1 MSGTAEP
8 FRARTVALMIG
19 IGVVAFAALL
29 WLGAYAPDM
38 RSGRNGGAHALSNG
52 ATGYSALVALARATG
67 RNPLV
72 VRDAR
77 ALGGDALMIVTPER
91 GATDISPV
99 LIARADKPTLIILPK
114 WRTQP
119 DPKHRGWVRRVG
131 LLPLWEPVGV
141 LSPAV
146 RFTMQQYRSGRAEL
160 TSQGMPGPFRAPR
173 PVQVITGV
181 QAGDKDARGDW
192 QRLTPLLSDRFGN
205 MVLAQIG
212 DRPLYVLSD
221 PDLLNN
227 RGMRDV
233 GQAGKALAL
242 LDRLNRGGAGT
253 ILFDV
258 STNGLGKTRSPLK
271 LLFEPPFLVVTLTI
285 VAALLLT
292 GLHALGR
299 FGPVRI
305 RGRAIAFGKAAL
317 VDNSA
322 LLFRKAGR
330 EAALGP
336 RYVEA
341 MRDRAA
347 RRLGASARMQGAA
360 LDDWLDG
367 IDPARPFTP
376 RADAVRAAEDRT
388 SLLHA
393 GQALHD
399 WQEERRT

>member
-1 MSGTAEP
+1 MSGAAEP
-8 FRARTVALMIG
+8 FRARTVALLIG
-19 IGVVAFAALL
+19 IGVVAFAVLL

-38 RSGRNGGAHALSNG
+38 RSGRNGGAHALSDG
-52 ATGYSALVALARATG
+52 ATGYSALVALAQATG
-67 RNPLV
+67 RGPVV
-72 VRDAR
+72 VRDKAAFAR
-77 ALGGDALMIVTPER
+77 DALLIVTPER
-91 GATDISPV
+91 GASDISPV
-99 LIARADKPTLIILPK
+99 LTARADKPTLIILPK
-114 WRTQP
+114 WRTQA
-119 DPKHRGWVRRVG
+119 DPKHRGWVQRVG

-146 RFTMQQYRSGRAEL
+146 RFTMRQYRSGRAAL
-160 TSQGMPGPFRAPR
+160 TSHSMPGPFRAPR
-173 PVQVITGV
+173 PMQVITGV
-181 QAGDKDARGDW
+181 QAGDKKARDDW
-192 QRLTPLLSDRFGN
+192 QRLTPLLNDRFGHI
-205 MVLAQIG
+205 VLARIG

-227 RGMRDV
+227 RGMRDA
-233 GQAGKALAL
+233 GQAGQALAL
-242 LDRLNRGGAGT
+242 LDRLNRAGAGT

-258 STNGLGKTRSPLK
+258 STNGFGKTRSPLK

-299 FGPVRI
+299 FGPVR
-305 RGRAIAFGKAAL
+305 RSTRAVAFGKAAL

-330 EAALGP
+330 EAALGG
-336 RYVEA
+336 RYAEA

-347 RRLGASARMQGAA
+347 RRFGASAAKQGAA
-360 LDDWLDG
+360 LDAWLDG
-367 IDPARPFTP
+367 LDPARPFTQ
-376 RADAVRAAEDRT
+376 RADAMRAADDRA

-399 WQEERRT
+399 WQEDVNK